1 MIDSK
6 LNQPKDLN
14 KLLKLH
20 TDEAHKAYVKAQ
32 KNYLSVLKRFVKQK
46 IASGNDYQKRYEVSA
61 VCCLENQCEADWEF
75 LEDPNNQIQILFG
88 MIGDYEFEL
97 LNPEEF
103 EEELN

>member
-1 MIDSK
+1 MIESK
-6 LNQPKDLN
+6 LNQPKEFN

-46 IASGNDYQKRYEVSA
+46 IASGNDYQKRYEVSV
-61 VCCLENQCEADWEF
+61 VCCLENQWEPDWAYF
-75 LEDPNNQIQILFG
+75 KDLNNEIKVLLG
-88 MIGDYEFEL
+88 MIGDYEFDL
-97 LNPEEF
+97 LNSEQF